1 MASASE
7 GQEDMDSATKI
18 WGALRNQEQMQQL
31 GLNKPDHRSRDK
43 KRPKTGDN
51 RPDRQSK
58 SSSTTEVPTDLLQ
71 QLVRLTLR
79 HEDSINCLMQESQF
93 MVHMSPGKGSIVPHL
108 LKASQTWHAST
119 DKTISLRH
127 HLALTMMQTLEMRLK
142 KLCEAT
148 PTEDLFVDCMKYHLI
163 CNDNDRTMPYLRWS
177 PKTQSL
183 HPTETPGLPI
193 LEVQRTLS
201 NVLRIMSDPLV
212 TLRFHALKKQ
222 KEGGE
227 QKEAI
232 PWLWTVSMRT
242 APELWCE
249 LRHLS
254 YHSIWQLIQV
264 RLTATRTGATT
275 LSQAITE
282 GNVNLIPI
290 FENHNGSICFAN
302 TVILCLAWMTL
313 MADGFHPQ
321 QWTTGFEL
329 LRRVFQAEHR
339 PVDLLTTD
347 PFLWLLMGTWT
358 VESLHRQ
365 QDVSEFAIYF
375 LSLLQPK
382 FLHCG
387 WVTRVSLTAEP
398 ANDVLA
404 SEKGHQFMPIL
415 LRYVNFQDD
424 TSQLQEL
431 VMLWHDS
438 QGEELRR
445 LDTN

>member
-1 MASASE
+1 
-7 GQEDMDSATKI
+7 
-18 WGALRNQEQMQQL
+18 
-31 GLNKPDHRSRDK
+31 
-43 KRPKTGDN
+43 
-51 RPDRQSK
+51 
-58 SSSTTEVPTDLLQ
+58 
-71 QLVRLTLR
+71 
-79 HEDSINCLMQESQF
+79 
-93 MVHMSPGKGSIVPHL
+93 
-108 LKASQTWHAST
+108 
-119 DKTISLRH
+119 
-127 HLALTMMQTLEMRLK
+127 
-142 KLCEAT
+142 
-148 PTEDLFVDCMKYHLI
+148 
-163 CNDNDRTMPYLRWS
+163 
-177 PKTQSL
+177 
-183 HPTETPGLPI
+183 
-193 LEVQRTLS
+193 
-201 NVLRIMSDPLV
+201 
-212 TLRFHALKKQ
+212 
-222 KEGGE
+222 
-227 QKEAI
+227 
-232 PWLWTVSMRT
+232 
-242 APELWCE
+242 
-249 LRHLS
+249 
-254 YHSIWQLIQV
+254 
-264 RLTATRTGATT
+264 
-275 LSQAITE
+275 
-282 GNVNLIPI
+282 
-290 FENHNGSICFAN
+290 
-302 TVILCLAWMTL
+302 